1 MCHKHDIKAKHMD
14 SMQQHRSAHIAATL
28 EMFSTHSQPMQ
39 GMHGVRLRPGSSLVE
54 LRVRLY
60 NRTPLTQTFLW
71 CVTGPGAGRCTAVA
85 SPGCP
90 AHITSPPLDAA
101 RRTYYM

>member
-1 MCHKHDIKAKHMD
+1 MNGKNN
-14 SMQQHRSAHIAATL
+14 
-28 EMFSTHSQPMQ
+28 FSPVWTTMQ

-71 CVTGPGAGRCTAVA
+71 
-85 SPGCP
+85 
-90 AHITSPPLDAA
+90 
-101 RRTYYM
+101 